1 MMCIYIRVPS
11 VCFSFVTSTLD
22 DECVCVCF
30 GASRVQLVVWVYAWP
45 FGAHRRGTKGPSKQ
59 TKKNKKHSLKWFSHE
74 VKLANDDQMTDKV
87 NWSKSCD
94 EGLPFNHI
102 LVGEDGGGCADVCCR
117 EWMMGDGVWWDD
129 CGRLIQKSPCTD
141 NPFAAYCRV
150 RSYSG
155 SASAKQRNRTN
166 SFPTDRPSS
175 GKRLWRRWMSACKRS

>member
-1 MMCIYIRVPS
+1 MCVFW
-11 VCFSFVTSTLD
+11 CFKGAVG
-22 DECVCVCF
+22 CVSICLAIWCPQT
-30 GASRVQLVVWVYAWP
+30 R
-45 FGAHRRGTKGPSKQ
+45 HKGTIE
-59 TKKNKKHSLKWFSHE
+59 TNKKNKKHSLKWFSHE

-166 SFPTDRPSS
+166 PFPTDRPSS
-175 GKRLWRRWMSACKRS
+175 GKRLWRRWMSACKRSKPHSHRRYNYICSFFCFE